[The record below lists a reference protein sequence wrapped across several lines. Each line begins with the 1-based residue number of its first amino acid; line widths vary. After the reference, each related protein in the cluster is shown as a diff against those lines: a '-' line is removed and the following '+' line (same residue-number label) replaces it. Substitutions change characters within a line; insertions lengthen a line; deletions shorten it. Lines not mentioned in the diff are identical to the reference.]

1 MSADFNTV
9 LTIAGK
15 KEDMLKMLEC
25 LRPYGCFRVWASV
38 EGVSFFIAGELY
50 EYESIETLED
60 YIYEEGG
67 EVAEDISE
75 KPDYLICSDKS
86 SCTEICK
93 KAQEL
98 GIEVIT
104 EQEFT
109 KLFGETEQS
118 DIYFDSINI
127 EGKYYWN
134 ATFKEITEYINN
146 LGKTEINIELSGP
159 YGRFSCL
166 EEVEQEVFEAMKK
179 AAPNAVLSGEMAGW
193 NSDGEDSEC
202 F

>member
-25 LRPYGCFRVWASV
+25 LRPYGCFAVWDSV
-38 EGVSFFIAGELY
+38 EGVSFFITGELY
-50 EYESIETLED
+50 EYESTETLEN

-67 EVAEDISE
+67 EVVEDISE
-75 KPDYLICSDKS
+75 KPDYVICNDKS
-86 SCTEICK
+86 SFPEIHK
-93 KAQEL
+93 KAEEL
-98 GIEVIT
+98 DIRVIT
-104 EQEFT
+104 EQEFI
-109 KLFGETEQS
+109 KLFGETEQR

-179 AAPNAVLSGEMAGW
+179 AAPDAVLSGGMAGW

>member
-25 LRPYGCFRVWASV
+25 LRPYGCFAVWDSV
-38 EGVSFFIAGELY
+38 DGVSFYIAGELY

-60 YIYEEGG
+60 YICEEGG
-67 EVAEDISE
+67 EVVEDISE

-86 SCTEICK
+86 SCPEICK

-98 GIEVIT
+98 GIDVIT
-104 EQEFT
+104 EKEFT

-127 EGKYYWN
+127 DGEDYWN
-134 ATFKEITEYINN
+134 ATFQDITEYINN
-146 LGKTEINIELSGP
+146 LGKRKYTSSSPDPMGDL
-159 YGRFSCL
+159 
-166 EEVEQEVFEAMKK
+166 
-179 AAPNAVLSGEMAGW
+179 AV
-193 NSDGEDSEC
+193 
-202 F
+202 